1 MIYLLVTEL
10 QARLY
15 LKTIQV
21 WNLKMNSHGM
31 EGTMYM
37 DTEHSREARHSLN
50 QQ

>member
-1 MIYLLVTEL
+1 MLHIAICEDEE
-10 QARLY
+10 LY

-31 EGTMYM
+31 EDIMYM
-37 DTEHSREARHSLN
+37 DTEHSREAGHSLN